1 MKPKS
6 FPSGEERHN
15 LQFLR
20 CPACDKNSAGV
31 LKRLAPEK
39 ALQGVLG
46 DSGTT
51 QTGNFPTTPDAFD
64 FPVTMGSLHPLL
76 GSQETFVAKLTR
88 AALPT
93 VAINCWAG
101 TRSVNKLHINRMWN
115 NPAFVSFDEQTL
127 NCFASALAVIE
138 REFIYPHRDETIR

>member
-6 FPSGEERHN
+6 FPSGEKGTIFN
-15 LQFLR
+15 FFVAQ
-20 CPACDKNSAGV
+20 PAIRTALVV

-39 ALQGVLG
+39 TLQGVLG

-76 GSQETFVAKLTR
+76 GSPETFVAKLTR

-93 VAINCWAG
+93 VTINCWAG

-115 NPAFVSFDEQTL
+115 
-127 NCFASALAVIE
+127 
-138 REFIYPHRDETIR
+138 